1 MTAADWRRFEARV
14 RHRLSGPLPG
24 PRAQRLFAPQPI
36 REAWA
41 PELEPAT
48 ARRAAVLIL
57 MYPGEAEPIV
67 PLTLRHRALA
77 RHAGQVSFPGGAVDA
92 GESPA
97 EAVLREAHEELGV
110 RPAEIRLAGALST
123 LWVDVS
129 NFLVHPFVGLID
141 HRPAFTLDP
150 GEVEALVEAPLATLC
165 DPSRRRVSRRIRD
178 GQALDYPC
186 IDVEGHQIWG
196 ATAMILGE
204 LGEVWRQIAAGST

>member
-14 RHRLSGPLPG
+14 RRRLSEPLPG
-24 PRAQRLFAPQPI
+24 PHAQRRFAPQPV

-41 PELEPAT
+41 PDLEPAT
-48 ARRAAVLIL
+48 ARRAAVLIVI
-57 MYPGEAEPIV
+57 YPADAGPIV
-67 PLTLRHRALA
+67 TLTLRHRALA
-77 RHAGQVSFPGGAVDA
+77 RHAGQVSFPGGAVEA

-97 EAVLREAHEELGV
+97 EAALREAHEELGV

-129 NFLVHPFVGLID
+129 NFVVHPFVGLID

-178 GQALDYPC
+178 GQAIDYPY

-196 ATAMILGE
+196 ATAMKLGE
-204 LGEVWRQIAAGST
+204 LGEILDEILSGWK